1 MHKLISTVLLVCF
14 PTLALAEEPVKLI
27 QANTP
32 VKFDIDMQCM
42 SNKTALKLYGKIKL
56 CEETCEIR
64 LKELSDLRSFDL
76 DLFDKKLSNQEN
88 MYLSIINE
96 KDNSI
101 ELLQSEVLTS
111 LEKEDFSW
119 WKATLVLVGGVA
131 VGSVTTVLALRYAK

>member
-1 MHKLISTVLLVCF
+1 
-14 PTLALAEEPVKLI
+14 
-27 QANTP
+27 
-32 VKFDIDMQCM
+32 
-42 SNKTALKLYGKIKL
+42 
-56 CEETCEIR
+56 
-64 LKELSDLRSFDL
+64 
-76 DLFDKKLSNQEN
+76 